1 MKVSEVTA
9 EWLKTIDYKVVST
22 FNGPTIEGVKF
33 RKLNPIVDGRGDL
46 IELWSEPWEGFE
58 APKHVYQSATDY
70 GVVKGWH
77 LHAVH
82 SDQMTVTRG
91 KVQITAVDIRED
103 SKTFGQVNVFILGT
117 ANPGL
122 LRIEPGI
129 LHGWKALSRPE
140 IRVVNVQTHVY
151 DPADEFKFEW
161 DTVLEDVWE
170 PKNG

>member
-9 EWLKTIDYKVVST
+9 EWLKTVKFERKST
-22 FNGPTIEGVKF
+22 FNGPTIEGVVF

-58 APKHVYQSATDY
+58 PPKHVYQSATDY

-91 KVQITAVDIRED
+91 KVQISVADIRED
-103 SKTFGQVNVFILGT
+103 SPTFGHVNVFIFST
-117 ANPGL
+117 AHPGL
-122 LRIEPGI
+122 LRIPPGLI
-129 LHGWKALSRPE
+129 HGWKALSHPE
-140 IRVVNVQTHVY
+140 ILVVNVQTHIY

-161 DTVLEDVWE
+161 DVVLPEVWE

>member
-1 MKVSEVTA
+1 MQVADVTA
-9 EWLKTIDYKVVST
+9 EWLKTIEYKIVST
-22 FNGPTIEGVKF
+22 SNGPTIEGVKL
-33 RKLNPIVDGRGDL
+33 RRLNPIVDGRGDL

-58 APKHVYQSATDY
+58 PPKHVYQSATDY
-70 GVVKGWH
+70 GVIKGWH
-77 LHAVH
+77 LHAEH

-91 KVQITAVDIRED
+91 KVQVVAVDIRPN
-103 SKTFGQVNVFILGT
+103 SQTFGQVNSFILST
-117 ANPGL
+117 ASPGL

-151 DPADEFKFEW
+151 DPGDEFKFLW
-161 DTVLEDVWE
+161 DTVLENVWE

>member
-1 MKVSEVTA
+1 MKVSEVTE
-9 EWLKTIDYKVVST
+9 EWLKSIKYEVKST
-22 FNGPTIEGVKF
+22 MQGPTIEGVRFK
-33 RKLNPIVDGRGDL
+33 KLTPIVDGRGDL
-46 IELWSEPWEGFE
+46 VELWSQPWEGFE
-58 APKHVYQSATDY
+58 QPAHVYQSATDY

-91 KVQITAVDIRED
+91 KVQITVVDIREG
-103 SKTFGQVNVFILGT
+103 SPTLGHVNVFILST
-117 ANPGL
+117 ASPGL
-122 LRIEPGI
+122 LRIEPGL

-151 DPADEFKFEW
+151 DPKDEFKFPW
-161 DTVLEDVWE
+161 NVVLEDVWE

>member
-1 MKVSEVTA
+1 MQVADVTA
-9 EWLKTIDYKVVST
+9 EWLKTIEYKMVST
-22 FNGPTIEGVKF
+22 FNGPTIEGVKL
-33 RKLNPIVDGRGDL
+33 RRLNPIVDGRGDL

-58 APKHVYQSATDY
+58 PPKHVYQSATDY
-70 GVVKGWH
+70 GVIKGWH
-77 LHAVH
+77 LHAEH

-91 KVQITAVDIRED
+91 KVQVVAVDIRPN
-103 SKTFGQVNVFILGT
+103 SQTFGQVNSFILST
-117 ANPGL
+117 ATPGL

-151 DPADEFKFEW
+151 DPGDEFKFPW
-161 DTVLEDVWE
+161 DTVLETVWE